1 LILVG
6 GNLDVATA
14 PLRRTYGRE
23 ATEGAGV
30 TRNGW
35 IRSVVCAGLVVSG
48 LSSLPARGAT
58 APAGRTT
65 LLSASIVTGKPSA
78 TGSVVSVTATSN
90 DGRYVVFD
98 SSATDLVLGDTNA
111 LSDIFEYD
119 RIARVLTRVS
129 VSSEGLQGIGV
140 TGDPH
145 DPNNPVPAGSEFPA
159 ISASGRFVAFYS
171 DDVNLV
177 VGDTNA
183 ANDVFVHD
191 LVTKKTERVSVATGG
206 AQANA
211 ASGGS
216 VTMSGDGRYVAFV
229 SAATNLVAN
238 DSNGLTDVFV
248 HDRKTNVTKKVSGA
262 AGVNAGYIAMSQDG
276 RYVAYPAGSP
286 RQIIVHDMK
295 TGAEKRGD
303 LLDGG
308 KAPTSTPGASGAW
321 LVRGALSA
329 NGRYLLFSSSD
340 AYVPARRS
348 MSTVPGF
355 PGGEFYRHDFVTG
368 HTLRLTVTSAG
379 EERDGGTSLA
389 DGALSPD
396 GRFAVFSTQ
405 QQFDAITNT
414 TCVLCAGLTAYVH
427 DCDTYTTTAQ
437 SVTLDDTVTRDLPTV
452 GGATPTRPV
461 AHYPSISA
469 GGRYVALA
477 ANSYPLPGTVPTN
490 GNLNAFLRDRGL
502 VRGVGEIS
510 VANAAG
516 FAQTGILARSDSL
529 ADVSDLETAR
539 GANLDEAALISRPT
553 EGDLLVRLGVVQ
565 MPAFGLAD
573 PTLLYAMDLRAG
585 RTTYEVRAQKVG
597 LTARFGLFR
606 QTAYGW
612 THVAD
617 LHGGYGTTGDEV
629 VAAVPSSLFG
639 GAQQHI
645 TLSDTKAMTGVG
657 SFDTGI
663 VSIIDSVSLQSV

>member
-1 LILVG
+1 M
-6 GNLDVATA
+6 
-14 PLRRTYGRE
+14 
-23 ATEGAGV
+23 

-35 IRSVVCAGLVVSG
+35 VRSLVCAGLLASG
-48 LSSLPARGAT
+48 LGSLAANGS

-65 LLSASIVTGKPSA
+65 LLSASVVTGKPSV
-78 TGSVVSVTATSN
+78 TGSVISVTATSN

-98 SSATDLVLGDTNA
+98 STAADLVLGDTNA
-111 LSDIFEYD
+111 VSDVFQYD
-119 RIARVLTRVS
+119 RIARTLTRVS
-129 VSSEGLQGIGV
+129 VASGGLQGVGA
-140 TGDPH
+140 TGDPN
-145 DPNNPVPAGSEFPA
+145 DPNHPVPAGSEFPA

-177 VGDTNA
+177 VGDTNLT
-183 ANDVFVHD
+183 NDVFVHD
-191 LVTKKTERVSVATGG
+191 IVTNKTERVSVATGG

-216 VTMSGDGRYVAFV
+216 VTISGDGRYVAFV
-229 SAATNLVAN
+229 STATNLVAN
-238 DSNGLTDVFV
+238 DTNGVADAFV
-248 HDRKTNVTKKVSGA
+248 HDRKTHVTKKISGA
-262 AGVNAGYIAMSQDG
+262 AGVTAGYIAMSQDG

-286 RQIIVHDMK
+286 RQLVVHDMK

-308 KAPTSTPGASGAW
+308 KAPASTPGASGAW
-321 LVRGALSA
+321 LVRGAMSST
-329 NGRYLLFSSSD
+329 GRYLLFSSSD
-340 AYVPARRS
+340 AYVPQRRS

-355 PGGEFYRHDFVTG
+355 PGGELYRHDFVTG

-396 GRFAVFSTQ
+396 GRFAVFSTH
-405 QQFDAITNT
+405 QQFDATTNT
-414 TCVLCAGLTAYVH
+414 TCVLCSGLTVYVH

-437 SVTLDDTVTRDLPTV
+437 SVPVDDTLTRDLPTV
-452 GGATPTRPV
+452 GGAAPMSPY
-461 AHYPSISA
+461 AYFPSVSA

-477 ANSYPLPGTVPTN
+477 ANSYPLPDTVPTA

-510 VANAAG
+510 VANAAA
-516 FAQTGILARSDSL
+516 FAKTGVLARPDSL

-539 GANLDEAALISRPT
+539 GANLDEAALISRPL

-573 PTLLYAMDLRAG
+573 PSLVYAMDLRANG
-585 RTTYEVRAQKVG
+585 TAYEVRAQKVG

-612 THVAD
+612 SHVAD
-617 LHGGYGTTGDEV
+617 LRGGYGTTGDEV

-639 GAQQHI
+639 GNRKHI
-645 TLSDTKAMTGVG
+645 TLSDIKAMTGAG

-663 VSIIDSVSLQSV
+663 VSTLDSVSLQSA